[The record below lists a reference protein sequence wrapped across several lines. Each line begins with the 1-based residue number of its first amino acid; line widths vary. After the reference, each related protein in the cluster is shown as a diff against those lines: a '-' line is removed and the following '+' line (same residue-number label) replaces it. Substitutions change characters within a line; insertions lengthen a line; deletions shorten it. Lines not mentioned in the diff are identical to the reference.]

1 MPLKTYAASDIAKFI
16 LSMANPEE
24 NDFSNPKLQ
33 KLCYYVQGFC
43 SAMRGS
49 PLFKERIAAWDHGPV
64 VESLYHQYKGYK
76 ADPIPVV
83 TGFDPSGIDGGDQKA
98 IADIVEHFGQYSAWG
113 LRGMTHNEPPW
124 AEAYKRAA
132 GTEISVQSMVDFF
145 RPQVDD
151 EYVKRIYGQVQGAK

>member
-1 MPLKTYAASDIAKFI
+1 MALKTYAASDIAKFI

-24 NDFSNPKLQ
+24 NDFSNLKLQ
-33 KLCYYVQGFC
+33 KLCYYVQGLC
-43 SAMRGS
+43 TSMRGS

-98 IADIVEHFGQYSAWG
+98 IADVVEHFGQYSAWG
-113 LRGMTHNEPPW
+113 LRGMTHSEPPW
-124 AEAYKRAA
+124 AEAYNRAA
-132 GTEISVQSMVDFF
+132 GTEITVQSMVDFF
-145 RPQVDD
+145 RPQIED
-151 EYVKRIYGQVQGAK
+151 EYVKRIYGQV

>member
-1 MPLKTYAASDIAKFI
+1 MTLKTYAASDVAKFI

-24 NDFSNPKLQ
+24 NDFSNLKLQ
-33 KLCYYVQGFC
+33 KLCYYAQGLAT
-43 SAMRGS
+43 SMRGV

-64 VESLYHQYKGYK
+64 VEALYHQYKMHK
-76 ADPIPVV
+76 ADPIPPVE
-83 TGFDPSGIDGGDQKA
+83 GFDPSIFDGADQKA

-124 AEAYKRAA
+124 ANAYNQAP
-132 GTEISVQSMVDFF
+132 GTEISVESMVDYF
-145 RPQVDD
+145 RPMVDD